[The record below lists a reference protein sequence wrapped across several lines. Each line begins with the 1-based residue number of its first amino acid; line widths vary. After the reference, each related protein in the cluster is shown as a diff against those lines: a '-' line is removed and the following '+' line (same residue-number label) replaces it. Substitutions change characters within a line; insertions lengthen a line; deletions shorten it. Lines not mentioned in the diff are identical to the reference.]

1 MKQKIYSN
9 HSEIK
14 TQLKLMRIELKC
26 RESNIKIDAKN
37 YVVSLPKKAFR
48 IFVPT
53 ASNKSSI
60 NNNPVAK
67 VISKTIKNNLLKKEG
82 FITKF
87 FVGILLKKLGKKVE
101 SKLLH

>member
-9 HSEIK
+9 HSEIT

-26 RESNIKIDAKN
+26 REKNIKADAKN

-53 ASNKSSI
+53 TSAKSSI
-60 NNNPVAK
+60 NNNPIGK
-67 VISKTIKNNLLKKEG
+67 IISKTIKNTLLKKEG